1 MDWKYLLTSF
11 DGRIG
16 RQSWW
21 LGTIAMIILSLILY
35 FILSAVLGTG
45 MTAMMADPQKMLE
58 PGYMDG
64 VMRMAAIQQLITIAI
79 IGFPATALM
88 AKRLNDRN
96 RPTWLKWLFWLPTV
110 VSIVLSLLGLA
121 YTTTD
126 MGSGVMMPTPTS
138 LMTIV
143 SFAALALGIWALV
156 ELGILRGT
164 AGPNQFG
171 EDPIAT

>member
-11 DGRIG
+11 EGRIG

-35 FILSAVLGTG
+35 FVLSAVLGTG

-58 PGYMDG
+58 PGYLDG
-64 VMRMAAIQQLITIAI
+64 VMRMAAIQQLITIAV

-96 RPTWLKWLFWLPTV
+96 RPTWLKWVFWLPT
-110 VSIVLSLLGLA
+110 ILGLVLGLTGLA

-126 MGSGVMMPTPTS
+126 MGNGVMMPTPTS
-138 LMTIV
+138 IMTLLGFV
-143 SFAALALGIWALV
+143 SLAIGIWALV
-156 ELGILRGT
+156 ELGILRGSD
-164 AGPNQFG
+164 GQNQFG
-171 EDPIAT
+171 EDPVAN